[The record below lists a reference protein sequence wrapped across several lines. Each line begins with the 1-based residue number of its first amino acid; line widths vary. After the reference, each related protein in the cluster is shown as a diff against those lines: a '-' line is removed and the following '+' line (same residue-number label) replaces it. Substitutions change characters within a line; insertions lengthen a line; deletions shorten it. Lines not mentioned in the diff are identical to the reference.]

1 MKNISIKIRFVSA
14 VSIAVFIPILFL
26 QAQESTDIPES
37 LPNDVS
43 KIPES
48 KPSSEEVFI
57 LPDFVVTTDKDTGY
71 YSANTTGVT
80 RTNTLVKNAPLTLS
94 IVNEQLLDDLQ
105 IFNDQGLNQVVASI
119 DAEAAATTYSLNTF
133 SMRGLNASYSR

>member
-1 MKNISIKIRFVSA
+1 MKNISIKIRFVLA

-26 QAQESTDIPES
+26 QAQESTDILES
-37 LPNDVS
+37 SPNDDF
-43 KIPES
+43 KISES
-48 KPSSEEVFI
+48 EPSREEVFI
-57 LPDFVVTTDKDTGY
+57 LPDFIVTTDNDTGY

-105 IFNDQGLNQVVASI
+105 IFNDQDLNQVVASI
-119 DAEAAATTYSLNTF
+119 DTEAAATNYSLNTF
-133 SMRGLNASYSR
+133 